1 MQETILTI
9 QELNGTTRKDTI
21 TTAEFE
27 EYVEHLSLSII
38 DDRLFE
44 TVLYHF
50 WRLENSVNI
59 TEKYAGS
66 RKVFDPSKKGYLMD
80 HHRYAVQGGSVSQN
94 APFGTSVEPTA
105 YLT

>member
-21 TTAEFE
+21 TKAEFE